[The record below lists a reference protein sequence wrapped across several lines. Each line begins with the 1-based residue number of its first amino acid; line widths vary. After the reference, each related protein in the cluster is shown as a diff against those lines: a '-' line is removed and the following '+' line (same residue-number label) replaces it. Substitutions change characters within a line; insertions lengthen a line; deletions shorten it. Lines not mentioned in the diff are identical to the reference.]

1 VVELE
6 ESRGAHVTPAIAVT
20 VGILGAATLVLLARG
35 AGPGRERLLL
45 AVGLGV
51 TGIAY
56 LLFGLARGAPG
67 DHLAHELLGAVL
79 FCGAAVLGARGRPW
93 LLALGW
99 TAHVLWDLF
108 FHYTHGPAFAPD
120 WYAMFCVG
128 FDLPVGGY
136 VAGRIAGAAATHPGL
151 R

>member
-1 VVELE
+1 MTLSHPGV
-6 ESRGAHVTPAIAVT
+6 AVT
-20 VGILGAATLVLLARG
+20 VGIVGASVLVLLARRHTRD
-35 AGPGRERLLL
+35 REVL
-45 AVGLGV
+45 AYAIGLGI

-56 LLFGLARGAPG
+56 LLFGLALGAPR
-67 DHLAHELLGAVL
+67 DHLARELVGAVV
-79 FCGAAVLGARGRPW
+79 FGGAAVVGARGRAG

-108 FHYTHGPAFAPD
+108 FHYAGGPDFAPA

-136 VAGRIAGAAATHPGL
+136 IAGSMAGL
-151 R
+151 RRTDPST

>member
-6 ESRGAHVTPAIAVT
+6 GSRGAPVTPAVAVT
-20 VGILGAATLVLLARG
+20 VGIVGAAALVLLARG
-35 AGPGRERLLL
+35 AGPGREMLLL

-67 DHLAHELLGAVL
+67 DHLVQELIGAVL
-79 FCGAAVLGARGRPW
+79 FCGAAMLGARGRPG

-108 FHYTHGPAFAPD
+108 LHYTHGPAFAPD

-136 VAGRIAGAAATHPGL
+136 IAGVAGTRPGL
-151 R
+151 Q